1 MKKKT
6 YAALIAALTISGAFL
21 LNGCS
26 FDLPN
31 QDTQVSTGAELSTE
45 KETLT
50 DGELQLYTRWY
61 GTDGQKLAGATIAI
75 YDGNEKLFEG
85 TTDENGNLEMCTI
98 PGNTELRCTVT
109 DASGDEIAKSDILYK
124 ISDSYDNITVYTTHG
139 ESGTQKVEV
148 PSSKATLSA
157 AIYVTDNKTLSH
169 ANITEYIAD
178 DQTQAD
184 TTDGTDGAADAANG
198 DAAATDGQADANATD
213 AAQQPADGTAA
224 DGQADAATQSTDQG
238 ADQAQ
243 TQPADQTQQ
252 PVVTQ

>member
-6 YAALIAALTISGAFL
+6 YAALIAALTISGVFL

-31 QDTQVSTGAELSTE
+31 QDTQVSTGAELSAE

-184 TTDGTDGAADAANG
+184 TTDGTDGAADAA
-198 DAAATDGQADANATD
+198 
-213 AAQQPADGTAA
+213 QQPADGTAA
-224 DGQADAATQSTDQG
+224 DGQADAAIQSTDQG

>member
-6 YAALIAALTISGAFL
+6 YATLIAALTISGAFL

-31 QDTQVSTGAELSTE
+31 QSTQASAGAELSAE

-50 DGELQLYTRWY
+50 DGQLQLYTRWY
-61 GTDGQKLAGATIAI
+61 GTDGQKLAGATVTL
-75 YDGNEKLFEG
+75 YDGNEQLFEG

-98 PGNTELRCTVT
+98 PGNTELSCTVT

-124 ISDSYDNITVYTTHG
+124 ISDSYDNVTIYTTHG

-148 PSSKATLSA
+148 PSNKTTLSA

-169 ANITEYIAD
+169 ANITEYTAD

-184 TTDGTDGAADAANG
+184 STETDDSADAASG
-198 DAAATDGQADANATD
+198 DAATDGQADANATD
-213 AAQQPADGTAA
+213 ATQQSTDATTA
-224 DGQADAATQSTDQG
+224 DGQTDAATQSTDQT
-238 ADQAQ
+238 Q
-243 TQPADQTQQ
+243 TQSADGQ
-252 PVVTQ
+252 

>member
-31 QDTQVSTGAELSTE
+31 QSTPMSTGAELSAE

-75 YDGNEKLFEG
+75 YDGNEQLFEG

-148 PSSKATLSA
+148 PSSKTALSA

-178 DQTQAD
+178 TQAD
-184 TTDGTDGAADAANG
+184 NTDATADGANG
-198 DAAATDGQADANATD
+198 DATATDGQT
-213 AAQQPADGTAA
+213 QT
-224 DGQADAATQSTDQG
+224 DAATQSTDQET
-238 ADQAQ
+238 DQAQ
-243 TQPADQTQQ
+243 TQPADAQQ

>member
-31 QDTQVSTGAELSTE
+31 QNTQVSAGAELSTE

-61 GTDGQKLAGATIAI
+61 GTDGQKLSGATIAI

-109 DASGDEIAKSDILYK
+109 DTSGDEIAKSNILYK

-148 PSSKATLSA
+148 SSRKTTLSA

-178 DQTQAD
+178 DQAQTD
-184 TTDGTDGAADAANG
+184 TTDG

-213 AAQQPADGTAA
+213 AAQQPADGTTA

-243 TQPADQTQQ
+243 TQPTDGTQQ

>member
-1 MKKKT
+1 
-6 YAALIAALTISGAFL
+6 
-21 LNGCS
+21 
-26 FDLPN
+26 
-31 QDTQVSTGAELSTE
+31 
-45 KETLT
+45 
-50 DGELQLYTRWY
+50 
-61 GTDGQKLAGATIAI
+61 
-75 YDGNEKLFEG
+75 
-85 TTDENGNLEMCTI
+85 MCTI
-98 PGNTELRCTVT
+98 PGNTELRCTVI

-124 ISDSYDNITVYTTHG
+124 ISNSYDNITVYTTHG

-148 PSSKATLSA
+148 PSSKTTLSA

-178 DQTQAD
+178 DQAQAD
-184 TTDGTDGAADAANG
+184 TTDGTADAANG

-213 AAQQPADGTAA
+213 AAQQPADGTTA

-243 TQPADQTQQ
+243 TQPTDQTQQ

>member
-31 QDTQVSTGAELSTE
+31 QSTPMSTGAELSAE

-75 YDGNEKLFEG
+75 YDGNEQLFEG

-148 PSSKATLSA
+148 PSSKTALSA

-178 DQTQAD
+178 TQAD
-184 TTDGTDGAADAANG
+184 NTDATADGANG
-198 DAAATDGQADANATD
+198 DATATDGQT
-213 AAQQPADGTAA
+213 QT
-224 DGQADAATQSTDQG
+224 DAATQSTDQET
-238 ADQAQ
+238 DQAQ
-243 TQPADQTQQ
+243 TQPAEAQQ